1 MLKNNC
7 RPEQTNNQ
15 KKKKELRC
23 ELEDTEGNG
32 RREMDGGKWTE
43 GKVWLIRNRATHG
56 PYLHVCGTKHVFVIQ
71 WPGLWQRICSR
82 FLCSHMRYSLYGLKN
97 DG

>member
-43 GKVWLIRNRATHG
+43 GKVWLIRN
-56 PYLHVCGTKHVFVIQ
+56 
-71 WPGLWQRICSR
+71 
-82 FLCSHMRYSLYGLKN
+82 
-97 DG
+97 